1 MKQLINTINGFSNV
15 ELRFKMTKRLLI
27 IFTVIFS
34 LQACSED
41 FLNRDPKGN
50 LTAETFFENEQHA
63 IWATNAIYANFRS
76 WEYCG
81 LPYLGA
87 TDIVSDDADKGSTE
101 TDGPYLK
108 EVDDFQF
115 DATNQ
120 TFSNIWKGH
129 YQTIARANIAINRI
143 PDIDMKAELKER
155 LIGEAKFLRAF
166 NYFRL
171 VQWFG
176 DIPLVLTQLADD
188 QYFSQKRHAKTEIY
202 AQIEKDLLDAISALP
217 ERSKYK
223 SEDLGRATKGA
234 AKGILAKLY
243 MLDKKYDKALA
254 LCEEIIKSGEYSLL
268 PNYNQIFTQA
278 GENGAESMFEIGAV
292 ALQASVVGSG
302 ATPYN
307 MVQGVRGVPNLGW
320 GFNRPSDD
328 LIANYE
334 AGDPRR
340 QATIIYVG
348 EVLPDGSTIVQ
359 DNPEILDERFNQKA
373 WVGSHPGLQDNGPGN
388 IRLLRYADIILL
400 AAEAANEL
408 GNASKALEYVNM
420 TRKRA
425 RGTNNFILK
434 DLTITDKDALRTA
447 IRRERRSELAME
459 QHRWFD
465 LQRWGIQKEVMTKVG
480 KTLVTNKHELFP
492 LPQTEID
499 LGGGSLGQNQGY

>member
-1 MKQLINTINGFSNV
+1 MKNIFIVIIVLVFS
-15 ELRFKMTKRLLI
+15 
-27 IFTVIFS
+27 S
-34 LQACSED
+34 CSDD
-41 FLNRDPKGN
+41 FLNRNPKGN
-50 LTAETFFENEQHA
+50 LTAETFFENEEHA
-63 IWATNAIYANFRS
+63 VWATNAIYANFRS

-87 TDIVSDDADKGSTE
+87 TDVVSDDADKGSTE
-101 TDGPYLK
+101 NDGPYLK

-120 TFSNIWKGH
+120 TFSTIWRGH
-129 YQTIARANIAINRI
+129 YQTISRANIAINRV
-143 PDIDMKAELKER
+143 PDINMPDALKER

-176 DIPLVLTQLADD
+176 DIPLVLTQLTDD
-188 QYFSQKRHAKTEIY
+188 QYFTTKRNAKAEIY
-202 AQIEKDLLDAISALP
+202 AQIEKDLTEAISVLP
-217 ERSKYK
+217 EKSKYK
-223 SEDLGRATKGA
+223 SEELGRATKGA

-243 MLDKKYDKALA
+243 MLDKKYDKALT
-254 LCEEIIKSGEYSLL
+254 LCEEIISSGEYSLMQ
-268 PNYNQIFTQA
+268 NYNQIFTQA
-278 GENGAESMFEIGAV
+278 GENGPESIFEIGSV
-292 ALQASVVGSG
+292 ALQASIVGSG
-302 ATPYN
+302 ATPFN

-334 AGDPRR
+334 PGDPRR

-373 WVGSHPGLQDNGPGN
+373 WVGKHPGLQDNGPGN

-408 GNASKALEYVNM
+408 GNVTKALEYVNM

-425 RGTNNFILK
+425 RGTNTFILK
-434 DLTITDKDALRTA
+434 DLTITNKDALRTA

-465 LQRWGIQKEVMTKVG
+465 LQRWGIQNEVMTKVG
-480 KTLVTNKHELFP
+480 KPFVANKHELFP

-499 LGGGSLGQNQGY
+499 LGGGSLSQNPGY

>member
-1 MKQLINTINGFSNV
+1 MKS
-15 ELRFKMTKRLLI
+15 K
-27 IFTVIFS
+27 IFS
-34 LQACSED
+34 LIIITMAVSCSED
-41 FLNRDPKGN
+41 FLDRKPKGN
-50 LTAETFFENEQHA
+50 LTAETFFENEEHA

-81 LPYLGA
+81 LPYIGA
-87 TDIVSDDADKGSTE
+87 TDIISDDSDKGSTE
-101 TDGPYLK
+101 NDGPFLK
-108 EVDDFQF
+108 EIDDFLF

-120 TFSNIWKGH
+120 TFSTIWKGH
-129 YQTIARANIAINRI
+129 YLTISRANLAINRI
-143 PDIDMKAELKER
+143 PDIDMSETLKAR

-166 NYFRL
+166 NYLRL

-176 DIPLVLTQLADD
+176 DIPLVTKQLNDD
-188 QYFSQKRHAKTEIY
+188 EYFTQKRNPKAEVY
-202 AQIEKDLLDAISALP
+202 ALIEKDLLDAISVLP
-217 ERSKYK
+217 EKSAYK

-243 MLDKKYDKALA
+243 MVQNKYDKAL
-254 LCEEIIKSGEYSLL
+254 LLSEEIISSGQYSLL
-268 PNYNQIFTQA
+268 TNYNQIFTQT
-278 GENGAESMFEIGAV
+278 GENGAESIFEIGAV

-302 ATPYN
+302 ATPFN

-328 LIANYE
+328 LISNYE

-359 DNPEILDERFNQKA
+359 DNPEILNERFNQKA
-373 WVGSHPGLQDNGPGN
+373 WVGNHAGLQDNGPGN

-400 AAEAANEL
+400 AAEAANET
-408 GNASKALEYVNM
+408 GNVTKALEYVNII
-420 TRKRA
+420 RKRA
-425 RGTNNFILK
+425 RGTNTFILK
-434 DLTITDKDALRTA
+434 DLTTTNQGDLRTA

-459 QHRWFD
+459 QLRWFD
-465 LQRWGIQKEVMTKVG
+465 LQRWGIQSAVMTKLG
-480 KTLVTNKHELFP
+480 KAFVANKHELFP

-499 LGGGSLGQNQGY
+499 LSGGTLLQNSGY

>member
-87 TDIVSDDADKGSTE
+87 TDIVSDDSDKGSTE

-120 TFSNIWKGH
+120 TFSTIWKGH

-188 QYFSQKRHAKTEIY
+188 QYFSQKR
-202 AQIEKDLLDAISALP
+202 
-217 ERSKYK
+217 
-223 SEDLGRATKGA
+223 
-234 AKGILAKLY
+234 
-243 MLDKKYDKALA
+243 
-254 LCEEIIKSGEYSLL
+254 
-268 PNYNQIFTQA
+268 N
-278 GENGAESMFEIGAV
+278 
-292 ALQASVVGSG
+292 
-302 ATPYN
+302 
-307 MVQGVRGVPNLGW
+307 
-320 GFNRPSDD
+320 
-328 LIANYE
+328 
-334 AGDPRR
+334 
-340 QATIIYVG
+340 
-348 EVLPDGSTIVQ
+348 
-359 DNPEILDERFNQKA
+359 
-373 WVGSHPGLQDNGPGN
+373 
-388 IRLLRYADIILL
+388 
-400 AAEAANEL
+400 
-408 GNASKALEYVNM
+408 
-420 TRKRA
+420 
-425 RGTNNFILK
+425 
-434 DLTITDKDALRTA
+434 
-447 IRRERRSELAME
+447 
-459 QHRWFD
+459 
-465 LQRWGIQKEVMTKVG
+465 
-480 KTLVTNKHELFP
+480 
-492 LPQTEID
+492 
-499 LGGGSLGQNQGY
+499 